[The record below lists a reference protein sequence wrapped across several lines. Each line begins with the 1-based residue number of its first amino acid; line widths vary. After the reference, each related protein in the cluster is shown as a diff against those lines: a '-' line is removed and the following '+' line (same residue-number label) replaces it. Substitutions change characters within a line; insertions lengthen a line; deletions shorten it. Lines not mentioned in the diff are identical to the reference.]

1 MNSRG
6 AVGRVLVFWDNR
18 VLQLVGMEVGKFS
31 ISCRFKNYE
40 DDFCWIFTG
49 VYSPMLRGEREGF
62 WESWGQLRAFGVT
75 IGVLLAISI

>member
-18 VLQLVGMEVGKFS
+18 VLQLVGMEVGKFL

-49 VYSPMLRGEREGF
+49 
-62 WESWGQLRAFGVT
+62 GV
-75 IGVLLAISI
+75 

>member
-18 VLQLVGMEVGKFS
+18 VLQLVGMEVGKFL

-40 DDFCWIFTG
+40 DDFCWIFAGG
-49 VYSPMLRGEREGF
+49 V
-62 WESWGQLRAFGVT
+62 
-75 IGVLLAISI
+75 